1 LAENAQRLVHE
12 LEVHQIEL
20 ELQNEALQSAG
31 TELQLAL
38 QHYADLYDFA
48 PFGYITLDRRG
59 AIQKMNLAAARLLG
73 LERAHLMGARIALF
87 VSPDSRPTFAT
98 FLQKVFATQSKE
110 VCEVS
115 LCPDKGEPLWVDVE
129 AMVSEDSGNACRVVL
144 LDVTA
149 RKRAE
154 QALKESEQRFIRNLF
169 ESMDE
174 GFALGEMIH
183 DEVGQAVDFRCLEV
197 NSAFARQMGIS
208 VAQIAGRTLR
218 EILPTLESRW
228 IEFYDR
234 VWRTG
239 IPGRMEDSVAQ
250 LEKQLEVH
258 AWRTDD
264 HRLAATFTD
273 VTVQRQTEQRLADA
287 QRMEIIGRLAGGIAH
302 DFNNLLAII
311 LSCTEFAMEDLGEG
325 QSLRPQLA
333 DIHTAADRAAT
344 LTRQLLAFSRRQVL
358 QPQVIDLNRIVGG
371 TEGMLRRLLGED
383 IALTVR
389 LAPDLGR
396 VVADP
401 GQVEQVVMNLAVNAR
416 DAMTGGG
423 RLTIETANSEVDAA
437 SASQLEGAKPGPHVT
452 VSVTDSGC
460 GMDEKT
466 LARIYEPFFTTKGK
480 GKGTGLGLAT
490 VYGIVKQSGGTIR
503 VRSEPGQG
511 TTFTVLFPRELSAL
525 ETVVPTTESEPRTA
539 ATETILLVED
549 EELVCALTK
558 RILSKAGYTVLTA
571 ANGVEALR
579 LCGQY
584 QGPLHLVLTDVI
596 MPEMNGKELADRLVA
611 LHPNLRVL
619 FMSGYT
625 DETVFQGGGLKPG
638 THFIGKPFSPT
649 ALTRAV
655 RQALDQ
661 EMQAAR
667 D

>member
-1 LAENAQRLVHE
+1 
-12 LEVHQIEL
+12 
-20 ELQNEALQSAG
+20 
-31 TELQLAL
+31 
-38 QHYADLYDFA
+38 
-48 PFGYITLDRRG
+48 
-59 AIQKMNLAAARLLG
+59 
-73 LERAHLMGARIALF
+73 
-87 VSPDSRPTFAT
+87 
-98 FLQKVFATQSKE
+98 
-110 VCEVS
+110 
-115 LCPDKGEPLWVDVE
+115 
-129 AMVSEDSGNACRVVL
+129 
-144 LDVTA
+144 
-149 RKRAE
+149 
-154 QALKESEQRFIRNLF
+154 
-169 ESMDE
+169 
-174 GFALGEMIH
+174 
-183 DEVGQAVDFRCLEV
+183 
-197 NSAFARQMGIS
+197 
-208 VAQIAGRTLR
+208 
-218 EILPTLESRW
+218 
-228 IEFYDR
+228 
-234 VWRTG
+234 
-239 IPGRMEDSVAQ
+239 
-250 LEKQLEVH
+250 
-258 AWRTDD
+258 
-264 HRLAATFTD
+264 
-273 VTVQRQTEQRLADA
+273 
-287 QRMEIIGRLAGGIAH
+287 
-302 DFNNLLAII
+302 
-311 LSCTEFAMEDLGEG
+311 
-325 QSLRPQLA
+325 
-333 DIHTAADRAAT
+333 
-344 LTRQLLAFSRRQVL
+344 VL